1 MADRTV
7 PLAPLS
13 PEVVPHGFG
22 GQAFFI
28 VHEGPGGD
36 QGVNAGITVVC
47 LEGAVK
53 GTEANKPVADLFVF
67 TVEEWDGV
75 RRIHFSSGKG
85 GDAMIVLSNIHKLYD
100 GTSATSKAIH
110 GKVDVWIDEGT
121 IKAVTPHNPT
131 RPQGSEVHRIDC
143 STYTVTPGLIDCHGH
158 VTLWGVGKDE
168 LDRMNSPEAPFLAE
182 RILYRTLVHGGVT
195 TVRDVGGATGVLK
208 RLVEEGVLLG
218 PRLKLAICMLSTTG
232 GHADFRSPDRCCG
245 ELSRLWPPG
254 PGRPSSIVDGPWEC
268 RKRVREIAA
277 CGGDLVKICA
287 SPGVVSPTDHLEHRD
302 FTLEEMAAI
311 CDEAAGRGMYVAAH
325 AHSQSGIRL
334 AIQAGVKDIQHISFM
349 NEELAE
355 QAYAKGCT
363 VTPTSWVG
371 QRLAQ
376 STEFNDFIRAKV
388 QQVSESHARAVQSAQ
403 ASGLKLLA
411 GTDPVLPDMHGRN
424 YMELVALIGE
434 GVPPLA
440 AWYGATGLAAD
451 QLGLTDTGTLVEG
464 KRADLLVCREDVVQD
479 PSRLDYEALVE
490 VMKDGWG
497 YRNGLPGM
505 RQRTFTHCVDLA
517 LGSTASPSTAKG

>member
-1 MADRTV
+1 
-7 PLAPLS
+7 
-13 PEVVPHGFG
+13 VVPHGFG
-22 GQAFFI
+22 WQAFFI

-53 GTEANKPVADLFVF
+53 GTEAKKPVADLFVF

-110 GKVDVWIDEGT
+110 GKVDVWIDEET

>member
-1 MADRTV
+1 
-7 PLAPLS
+7 
-13 PEVVPHGFG
+13 
-22 GQAFFI
+22 

-490 VMKDGWG
+490 VLKDGWG